1 MHDSNDDRIQ
11 AAMKAWNDVTPQES
25 LPQDKKAVLFNEI
38 RRIGDEARESA
49 YVPLL
54 VRGWRWAFVG
64 SLPVL
69 AIAAVLIVAGDPNDR
84 HAMARLTAE
93 KVDGQVVF
101 TLANGKA
108 RHIVYSSTDPSSVD
122 VSSAKP
128 LSGNRFSV
136 DANEGPALV
145 FYRID

>member
-1 MHDSNDDRIQ
+1 MYDSKDDLFQEARR
-11 AAMKAWNDVTPQES
+11 AWKAVTPQES
-25 LPQDKKAVLFNEI
+25 LPEARKAALFNEI
-38 RRIGDEARESA
+38 RRESEAA

-69 AIAAVLIVAGDPNDR
+69 AIASVLIFAGNQSTPTSL
-84 HAMARLTAE
+84 AQLSVS

-101 TLANGKA
+101 TLANGREDYVVRSA
-108 RHIVYSSTDPSSVD
+108 ADPRSLGASD
-122 VSSAKP
+122 AEP
-128 LSGNRFSV
+128 LHNNTFTV

>member
-1 MHDSNDDRIQ
+1 MHDSNDDLIQ
-11 AAMKAWNDVTPQES
+11 AARRAWEAVAPQES
-25 LPQDKKAVLFNEI
+25 LPESRKAALFNEI
-38 RRIGDEARESA
+38 RREAQDA
-49 YVPLL
+49 TYVPII
-54 VRGWRWAFVG
+54 VRGWRWAFIG

-69 AIAAVLIVAGDPNDR
+69 AIAAVLITFGDRTPQ
-84 HAMARLTAE
+84 AQMARLSAE

-108 RHIVYSSTDPSSVD
+108 RHVVCASTDPSSFNG
-122 VSSAKP
+122 SAAEP
-128 LSGNRFSV
+128 LRSNSFSV